1 GGRDHHIWQTC
12 RATNG
17 LGWWLKNISHRIS
30 SASSLPAPPPA
41 SMIFTRAIASGSD
54 RALGSCGRKPGA
66 NKFDHLLDGEPLR
79 DHERLDAAVAAGGGP
94 LPAAPTI
101 RLGGGVAWSSGGA
114 WSVP

>member
-41 SMIFTRAIASGSD
+41 SMIFTRAIAPGSD

-79 DHERLDAAVAAGGGP
+79 DHERLDAAVAAGGEQFQR
-94 LPAAPTI
+94 APTI
-101 RLGGGVAWSSGGA
+101 GLGEVVWVGHGVVA
-114 WSVP
+114 V